1 VLAVH
6 HLHKKKKVRNNM
18 KKETIEFLRETRK
31 HLKELEETKESMLD
45 LEADIENTYDIED
58 ENEQIDEHARLEIE
72 HGQKSDYAEYLVKQ
86 ISEDFTIDVAK
97 DLLNYI
103 DVDTIDYQQSANE
116 LFANQKVSVQ

>member
-1 VLAVH
+1 MF
-6 HLHKKKKVRNNM
+6 KKNNTKESENKM

>member
-1 VLAVH
+1 MKNN
-6 HLHKKKKVRNNM
+6 KKNESEKKM

-86 ISEDFTIDVAK
+86 ISEDFNIDVAK

-103 DVDTIDYQQSANE
+103 DEDKIDYQQSAE
-116 LFANQKVSVQ
+116 ALFANQKVSVQ